1 MNIIFLSWKDEYMVC
16 QGFQRGGNHAHW
28 IFTLHPPDQ
37 RSAPEQGGRYLHH
50 KFTMIHS
57 INSHKIEGKPRKI
70 RQNDLV
76 DTNSP
81 RKRMNPAT
89 SFASS
94 EDHQLMEPRDKQQ
107 FIAEAIGCPE
117 TIRAWIL
124 QVAIFPG
131 LYIYSASPIQYN
143 CMDPAA

>member
-1 MNIIFLSWKDEYMVC
+1 
-16 QGFQRGGNHAHW
+16 
-28 IFTLHPPDQ
+28 
-37 RSAPEQGGRYLHH
+37 
-50 KFTMIHS
+50 MIHS
-57 INSHKIEGKPRKI
+57 INSHNIEGKPRKI